1 MRGITADIEPIAV
14 VAADTAP
21 AAWRL
26 PDRGMVGMM
35 SFIIAESAIFT
46 IFVVAYLFYL
56 GKSPT
61 GPTPRDVLEAPIFYT
76 ICLLS
81 SSVTIHLAAKH
92 LERNQSKTFLV
103 FWLIT
108 IALGATFLFGTAL
121 EWRRL
126 IDEHGLTI
134 STNLFGTTYYSL
146 VGLHA
151 FHVTLGL
158 IMLTIL
164 LLVSVAVGARTQAA
178 RIDVLA
184 LYWHFVDVVWIVVFT
199 VVYIIG
205 R

>member
-1 MRGITADIEPIAV
+1 MRAVAADIEPTRAAV
-14 VAADTAP
+14 WT
-21 AAWRL
+21 L
-26 PDRGMVGMM
+26 PERGVVGMV

-56 GKSPT
+56 GKSVA
-61 GPTPRDVLEAPIFYT
+61 GPTPRDVLEVPIFYT

-81 SSVTIHLAAKH
+81 SSVTIHLAGTR
-92 LERNQSKTFLV
+92 LERNESKTFLV
-103 FWLIT
+103 LWLIT
-108 IALGATFLFGTAL
+108 IALGALFMFGTAQ

-126 IDEHGLTI
+126 IYEHGLTI

-158 IMLTIL
+158 VMLTTVL
-164 LLVSVAVGARTQAA
+164 LLSIAGGARTQSA
-178 RIDVLA
+178 RIDVLS

>member
-1 MRGITADIEPIAV
+1 MRAIAVDIEPTAP
-14 VAADTAP
+14 VAAP
-21 AAWRL
+21 AAWTL
-26 PDRGMVGMM
+26 PDRGIVGMA
-35 SFIIAESAIFT
+35 SFIIAEAAIFT

-56 GKSPT
+56 GKSLT
-61 GPTPRDVLEAPIFYT
+61 GPMPREVLEVPVFST

-81 SSVTIHLAAKH
+81 SSLTIHLAAKR
-92 LERNQSKTFLV
+92 LERNESNTFLAL
-103 FWLIT
+103 WLIT
-108 IALGATFLFGTAL
+108 IALGATFMYGTAQ
-121 EWRRL
+121 EWHRL
-126 IDEHGLTI
+126 IYEHGLTI

-158 IMLTIL
+158 VMLTTL
-164 LLVSVAVGARTQAA
+164 LLLSVATGARTQSA
-178 RIDVLA
+178 RVEVLS